1 MTRRGRTTIL
11 AAMLIA
17 WSIGQAQQAEVT
29 DLHARILTLDTHV
42 DIPWN
47 YATPLVDPA
56 RSGRLHVD
64 VPKMYQGGLDAAFF
78 IVFVEQT
85 CRNDWQY
92 QAAMQAADKKFRAI
106 YRMLEGS
113 REKIALARSAADVR
127 EIAASGR
134 KVALI
139 GIENGFAIGRD
150 ITLLQTFFDRGARY
164 MTLVH
169 NGHNDIGDSAQ
180 PQAKFGDEVSEHHG
194 LSTFGREVVAE
205 MNRLGMMVDV
215 SHASRETMIQATRL
229 SKSPVIASHS
239 AAKGLT
245 DHPRN
250 LDDEQ
255 LQILRVN
262 GGVVQIAALGAFLHH
277 QDASKSVD
285 VKKLREEFGI
295 ESDEML
301 LTIPDDIY
309 DEYNRRMNADIYI
322 RYPKATV
329 SDLVDHIDY
338 VVKLIGV
345 DHVGIASDFEGG
357 GGIVGWEDASKTMNV
372 TRELVARGYSEAD
385 IAKIWGGNLLRVLR
399 DNERIAAEFAA
410 ESNMP

>member
-1 MTRRGRTTIL
+1 MPQRRCL
-11 AAMLIA
+11 AVLPAMLIA
-17 WSIGQAQQAEVT
+17 MSIAQAQQAGVA
-29 DLHARILTLDTHV
+29 DPHAHILTLDTHV

-47 YATPLVDPA
+47 YATPLVDPGHA
-56 RSGRLHVD
+56 SRLHVD
-64 VPKMYQGGLDAAFF
+64 IPKMYQGGLDAAFF

-85 CRNDWQY
+85 CRTDWQY
-92 QAAMQAADKKFRAI
+92 QAAIKAADKKFRAI
-106 YRMLEGS
+106 DRMLEGS
-113 REKIALARSAADVR
+113 RDKISLARSADEVI
-127 EIAASGR
+127 EIAESGR

-139 GIENGFAIGRD
+139 GIENGFAIGKD
-150 ITLLQTFFDRGARY
+150 IGLLQVYFNRGARY

-180 PQAKFGDEVSEHHG
+180 PSAEFGDSEAEHHG
-194 LSTFGREVVAE
+194 LSPFGEQVIVE

-229 SKSPVIASHS
+229 SKAPVIASHS
-239 AAKGLT
+239 AARRLV

-255 LQILRVN
+255 LQVLKAN
-262 GGVVQIAALGAFLHH
+262 GGVVQVVALGAFLHH
-277 QDASKSVD
+277 QDVQKSVD
-285 VKKLREEFGI
+285 VKELREEFGI

-301 LTIPDDIY
+301 LTVPDEIY
-309 DEYNRRMNADIYI
+309 DAYNRRLNAEIYTK
-322 RYPKATV
+322 YPKATV

-338 VVKLIGV
+338 VAKLIGV

-357 GGIVGWEDASKTMNV
+357 GGIIGWEDASQTPNV
-372 TRELVARGYSEAD
+372 TRELVARGYSKTD

-399 DNERIAAEFAA
+399 ENERIAADLAGH
-410 ESNMP
+410 